1 MLKRSSNLAAL
12 PALISLFVTLAR
24 FFGERAELPDPVT
37 FAIGIIWLTLV
48 VAVFWGLRLAGEEN
62 PYRLLFL
69 SLVVFALLSRI
80 PVVALWWITRTY
92 GLGTHYDVFDGWG
105 SALVAQFVF
114 GALTQI
120 VPGSLLG
127 AAALAI
133 KRRSDAMAATE
144 EA

>member
-1 MLKRSSNLAAL
+1 MLKRSLNLAAL

-24 FFGERAELPDPVT
+24 FFGERAELPSPVT

-48 VAVFWGLRLAGEEN
+48 VAVFWGLKLAGEEN

-80 PVVALWWITRTY
+80 PVVALWWITKTY

-105 SALVAQFVF
+105 SALVGQFF
-114 GALTQI
+114 GALIQI
-120 VPGSLLG
+120 VSGSLLG
-127 AAALAI
+127 AATLAL
-133 KRRSDAMAATE
+133 KRRSDKIAAE

>member
-1 MLKRSSNLAAL
+1 MLKRSLKLAAL

-24 FFGERAELPDPVT
+24 FFGERAELPNPVT

-48 VAVFWGLRLAGEEN
+48 VAVSWGLKLAREEN

-69 SLVVFALLSRI
+69 NLVVFTLLSRI
-80 PVVALWWITRTY
+80 PVVALWWITKTY

-105 SALVAQFVF
+105 SALVAQFF
-114 GALTQI
+114 GALIQI

-127 AAALAI
+127 VMTLAL
-133 KRRSDAMAATE
+133 KRRSDAMAAE